1 MDDLDDDF
9 EDDDDLEDE
18 DDLEDDFEDADEEV
32 DIPDAFTLQSQC
44 RECSPNYPEW
54 LKKDI
59 IRYIEAYNS
68 DLNKLSEFLGIHIGS
83 LVIWKR
89 KFGSVG

>member
-1 MDDLDDDF
+1 MDDLDDDS
-9 EDDDDLEDE
+9 EDDDLDDNDE
-18 DDLEDDFEDADEEV
+18 DDDFEDDEEAAV
-32 DIPDAFTLQSQC
+32 PDAFTLQSQC

-59 IRYIEAYNS
+59 VRYIEAYRS

-89 KFGSVG
+89 KFGSAS